1 TSTVTCAPT
10 VELGCLGTTPRAAL
24 ARGVGG
30 GYVFL
35 RRRQASFG
43 LCATQHGFCA
53 ETRGAHAVEPVAL
66 GRQQGSQ
73 RHRSEQRTE
82 VKARGSRSARIGKHL
97 PQRGA
102 AAAEPRHA
110 VTLVGPFS
118 RLEARIVRLGTG
130 PRSQCEGRSS
140 VGLARELNA
149 NAQRAR
155 RARAERGVEMA
166 FGRSG
171 KPVQI
176 DAGFVLLHEL
186 EEHGN
191 GFLSRSISDDTVR
204 VMQPEHGAR
213 FTLRLVAASP
223 VVAYRLTV
231 ELGGSGVRGHAG
243 VDPANGGVA
252 SASDAEL
259 PQWPSNTPT
268 RLLRSPWRDRQ

>member
-1 TSTVTCAPT
+1 
-10 VELGCLGTTPRAAL
+10 
-24 ARGVGG
+24 
-30 GYVFL
+30 
-35 RRRQASFG
+35 
-43 LCATQHGFCA
+43 
-53 ETRGAHAVEPVAL
+53 
-66 GRQQGSQ
+66 
-73 RHRSEQRTE
+73 
-82 VKARGSRSARIGKHL
+82 GSRSARIGKHL

-118 RLEARIVRLGTG
+118 GLEARIVRLGTG

-191 GFLSRSISDDTVR
+191 GSFRFPYPMIPCASCSRNMGLTSLCVSSPQVR
-204 VMQPEHGAR
+204 WWPIGSRWTSVARGCGA
-213 FTLRLVAASP
+213 T
-223 VVAYRLTV
+223 
-231 ELGGSGVRGHAG
+231 
-243 VDPANGGVA
+243 PA
-252 SASDAEL
+252 
-259 PQWPSNTPT
+259 WIRPT
-268 RLLRSPWRDRQ
+268 EA